1 MIFSSTLRGIAA
13 FARRRAAMRA
23 IAHLDDHMLKDIGL
37 RRGEIESAL
46 LHLDRRNAALR

>member
-1 MIFSSTLRGIAA
+1 MIVSSTLRRISS
-13 FARRRAAMRA
+13 FARPRAAMRA

-46 LHLDRRNAALR
+46 MHLDRRNAALR